1 MKHRINLVPLSERTR
16 TATDI
21 NLLLMIALAIVV
33 IFGIGFGYFALDIR
47 LGNKERELAELRQ
60 QVALTE
66 SQTATLRQYE
76 LVQQQVTR
84 AESVITEI
92 YEAQISVSELLNDI
106 SLVVP
111 DGVWFQNVK
120 LTVADPVVLE
130 TGADAQNEQTS
141 IVFEASTRTF
151 ESVAQLIVRL
161 RLVPS
166 LTDVKLV
173 GVTDQE
179 EQGAKSFSVTAT
191 VIDTTP
197 EAELPLRQSEVGIP

>member
-1 MKHRINLVPLSERTR
+1 MKRRINLVPLSERTR

-21 NLLLMIALAIVV
+21 NLLLMIALVIVV
-33 IFGIGFGYFALDIR
+33 VFAIGFGYFALDIR
-47 LGNKERELAELRQ
+47 LENKERELTELQ
-60 QVALTE
+60 QQAALIE

-76 LVQQQVTR
+76 LVQQQAAK
-84 AESVITEI
+84 AESVVTEI
-92 YEAQISVSELLNDI
+92 YGAQISVSDLLNDI

-111 DGVWFQNVK
+111 DSVWFQNVK
-120 LTVADPVVLE
+120 LTVADPVVLKTG
-130 TGADAQNEQTS
+130 TGAQDEQTS

-179 EQGAKSFSVTAT
+179 DQGTKSFSVMAT
-191 VIDTTP
+191 VVDTTP
-197 EAELPLRQSEVGIP
+197 EAKLPLRQSEVSTP